1 MKILIIFGTVEGQTA
16 KIARFLADEARAT
29 GHEVDVV
36 DTADKAASISFS
48 GVDKVILAASVHER
62 KHPKWFEMCLAAQ
75 RDKLAEQDTLLL
87 SVSLMAAFP
96 DTRSEAQEFVEEMK
110 MRTGFTPTADVLV
123 AGAVRMSSYDYFST
137 QVLRH
142 VVLRGGKY
150 DLAEGDH
157 EFTDWDALKTT
168 LSGFLTA

>member
-1 MKILIIFGTVEGQTA
+1 MKILIIFGTIEGQTA
-16 KIARFLADEARAT
+16 KIARFLADEARAA
-29 GHEVDVV
+29 GHEVDLV
-36 DTADKAASISFS
+36 DTADKVASISFA
-48 GVDKVILAASVHER
+48 GVDKTILAASVHER

-75 RDKLAEQDTLLL
+75 RDKLADQDTLML

-110 MRTGFTPTADVLV
+110 MRTGFTPMSEGLV

-157 EFTDWDALKTT
+157 EFTDWEALKDT
-168 LSGFLTA
+168 LTQFLAV

>member
-1 MKILIIFGTVEGQTA
+1 MRILIIFGTVEGQTA
-16 KIARFLADEARAT
+16 KIARFLADEARGA
-29 GHEVDVV
+29 GHDVDLI
-36 DTADKAASISFS
+36 DTADKSASISAADA
-48 GVDKVILAASVHER
+48 DKVILAASVHER
-62 KHPKWFEMCLAAQ
+62 KHPKWFEMCLAAEG
-75 RDKLAEQDTLLL
+75 DKLAARDTMLL

-110 MRTGFTPTADVLV
+110 MRTGFEPATEMLV

-157 EFTDWDALKTT
+157 EFTDWEGLKTA
-168 LSGFLTA
+168 LSAFLAA

>member
-1 MKILIIFGTVEGQTA
+1 MKVLIIYGTIEGQTG
-16 KIARFLADEARAT
+16 KIARFLADELGAA
-29 GHEVDVV
+29 GHEADLV
-36 DTADKAASISFS
+36 DTADMGAPISFA

-75 RDKLAEQDTLLL
+75 AERLAEQDTLLL
-87 SVSLMAAFP
+87 SISLMAAFP
-96 DTRSEAQEFVEEMK
+96 DTRPEAHEFVEEMK
-110 MRTGFTPTADVLV
+110 MRTGFAPTVEVLV
-123 AGAVRMSSYDYFST
+123 PGAVRMSSYDYFST

-157 EFTDWDALKTT
+157 EFTDWEALRTT
-168 LSGFLTA
+168 LSAFLAA